1 MKMLTVLAASIFVT
15 GCVSGGYNPSYR
27 FNELQVHNLSGSKIE
42 DVSIRVVG
50 SEKAV
55 QCDEVAPNA
64 TCHERFNYRR
74 YPQQGIELSWIH
86 LDGNR
91 RTETFNPQIPA
102 TFYSSFPLRIVM
114 EVDTDGAVNPFYE
127 QEEPSGSVF
136 DS

>member
-1 MKMLTVLAASIFVT
+1 MKIPLLILAGLITA
-15 GCVSGGYNPSYR
+15 GCATGGYNPSYR
-27 FNELQVHNLSGSKIE
+27 FNELQVHNLSGSNME

-50 SEKAV
+50 SEKAI
-55 QCDEVAPNA
+55 QCDVVAPNA

-74 YPQQGIELSWIH
+74 YPQQGIELSWTH
-86 LDGNR
+86 LDGER
-91 RTETFNPQIPA
+91 RTEMFNPKIPA

-114 EVDTDGAVNPFYE
+114 EVDPEGAVNPFYE